1 MRINEMYTNIKYCV
15 QDGILPQDQYCNAP
29 RARKDDNFLC
39 QNEYGLPYS
48 S

>member
-1 MRINEMYTNIKYCV
+1 MRINEMYTNIIYYV
-15 QDGILPQDQYCNAP
+15 QRYIQDQYCNAP
-29 RARKDDNFLC
+29 RARKDDFFLC